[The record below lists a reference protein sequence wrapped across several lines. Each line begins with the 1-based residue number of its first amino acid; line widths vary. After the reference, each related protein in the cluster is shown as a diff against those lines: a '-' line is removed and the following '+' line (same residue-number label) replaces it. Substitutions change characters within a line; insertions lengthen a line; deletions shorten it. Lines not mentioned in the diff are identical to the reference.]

1 MSSTLLRRVVLL
13 LAGSLAAAASPVSAA
28 AHITIV
34 NTNQPGVGFND
45 PTPATP
51 VGGNSGTTVGQQR
64 LNASQYAADLW
75 ASLLTSD
82 VEIRIAASFTSLTCS
97 STSGVLG
104 SAGPT
109 QIASDFTPG
118 AQFPGTWYPI
128 ALASKRAGRDLLPG
142 IDDIRA
148 SFNSDLGKTGCLE
161 GTSWYYG
168 LDNKAAAA
176 QIDLVNTL
184 LHEFGHG
191 LGFLTLV
198 DPTSGQELMGQPD
211 VWERQ
216 ILDTTAGLWVG
227 MSDAQR
233 AASAKNALRVV
244 WNGPNVT
251 AAAPGTLALGTP
263 ILVVNSPTVIA
274 GELNIGTASF
284 GPAIGAAAIS
294 GPLVQALDPADAAG
308 PTTFDACSPLTNA
321 TAIAGKIAFADR
333 GTCTFVVKTKN
344 AQNAGALALIVTDNV
359 AGNPPPGLGGSDPTI
374 TIPAVRITKADGDR
388 IKANLGAGVSVTLR
402 LDLTRL
408 AGADSNGRVLLYATD
423 PIIPGSSISHWDPS
437 ATPDLLMEPNDTPGL
452 KQGVDLTLPA
462 LLDIGWG
469 LVDDSDFDGIPDS
482 LDNCPTIF
490 NPGQEDSNHNGVG
503 DACEQSTP
511 TSTPTNTPTPTAGGP
526 VQNIPTMSESVL
538 LLFGLLLAGLGYCFA
553 RNSAG

>member
-1 MSSTLLRRVVLL
+1 MNSTHLRRAALL
-13 LAGSLAAAASPVSAA
+13 LVGSLAATASPLSAT

-34 NTNQPGVGFND
+34 NTNQAGVGFND
-45 PTPATP
+45 PTAATP
-51 VGGNSGTTVGQQR
+51 VGGNAGTTVGQQR
-64 LNASQYAADLW
+64 LNAFQYAADLW

-97 STSGVLG
+97 ATSGVLG

-109 QIASDFTPG
+109 QVTSDFTPG
-118 AQFPGTWYPI
+118 AQFPATWYPI
-128 ALASKRAGRDLLPG
+128 ALANKRAGRDLLPAS
-142 IDDIRA
+142 DDIRA
-148 SFNSDLGKTGCLE
+148 SFNSDVGKTGCLE
-161 GTSWYYG
+161 ATSWYYG
-168 LDNKAAAA
+168 LDDKGAAS

-198 DPTSGQELMGQPD
+198 DPTSGQEFMGQPD
-211 VWERQ
+211 VFERW
-216 ILDTTAGLWVG
+216 IFDTTGGGYWVG

-233 AASAKNALRVV
+233 AASAKNALRLA

-251 AAAPGTLALGTP
+251 AAAPGTLSAGTP
-263 ILVVNSPTVIA
+263 ILVVNSPAVVA

-294 GPLVQALDPADAAG
+294 GPLVQALDPADTAG

-321 TAIAGKIAFADR
+321 AAIAGKIAFADR

-359 AGNPPPGLGGSDPTI
+359 DGNPPPGLGGSDPTI

-388 IKANLGAGVSVTLR
+388 IKANMSAGVSVTLR
-402 LDLTRL
+402 LDPTRL
-408 AGADSNGRVLLYATD
+408 AGADPKGRVLLYATD

-469 LVDDSDFDGIPDS
+469 PVDDRDDDGVVDS
-482 LDNCPTIF
+482 LDNCPDLF
-490 NPGQEDSNHNGVG
+490 NPGQEDSNHNGIG
-503 DACEQSTP
+503 NACERSIQKSAP
-511 TSTPTNTPTPTAGGP
+511 RGAGTR
-526 VQNIPTMSESVL
+526 VVRS
-538 LLFGLLLAGLGYCFA
+538 
-553 RNSAG
+553 R

>member
-1 MSSTLLRRVVLL
+1 MSSTLLRRAALL
-13 LAGSLAAAASPVSAA
+13 LAGSLAATVSPLSATA
-28 AHITIV
+28 QITVV

-45 PTPATP
+45 TTAATP
-51 VGGNSGTTVGQQR
+51 VGGNAGTTIGQQR
-64 LNASQYAADLW
+64 LNAFQYAADLW

-97 STSGVLG
+97 ATSGVLG

-109 QIASDFTPG
+109 QIVSDFDPG
-118 AQFPGTWYPI
+118 AQFPGTWYAI

-142 IDDIRA
+142 SDDIRA
-148 SFNSDLGKTGCLE
+148 SFNSDLGKTGCLD

-168 LDNKAAAA
+168 LDDKAATG

-211 VWERQ
+211 VFERR

-233 AASAKNALRVV
+233 AASAKNALRVA

-251 AAAPGTLALGTP
+251 AAAPGTLMPGTP
-263 ILVVNSPTVIA
+263 ILVVDSPAAIA

-284 GPAIGAAAIS
+284 GPAISTAAIS
-294 GPLVQALDPADAAG
+294 GPLVQALDPADTAG

-321 TAIAGKIAFADR
+321 AAIAGKIAFVDR

-344 AQNAGALALIVTDNV
+344 AQSAGALALIVTDNV
-359 AGNPPPGLGGSDPTI
+359 DGNPPPGLGGTDPTV

-388 IKANLGAGVSVTLR
+388 IKANIGAGVSVTLR
-402 LDLTRL
+402 LDPTRL
-408 AGADSNGRVLLYATD
+408 AGADAKGRVLLYATD
-423 PIIPGSSISHWDPS
+423 PVIPGSSISHFDPS

-469 LVDDSDFDGIPDS
+469 PVDDSDDDGVVDS
-482 LDNCPTIF
+482 LDNCRDLF
-490 NPGQEDSNHNGVG
+490 NPGQEDSNHNGIG
-503 DACEQSTP
+503 NACERSIQKSP
-511 TSTPTNTPTPTAGGP
+511 HHGVPRVVKS
-526 VQNIPTMSESVL
+526 
-538 LLFGLLLAGLGYCFA
+538 
-553 RNSAG
+553 R